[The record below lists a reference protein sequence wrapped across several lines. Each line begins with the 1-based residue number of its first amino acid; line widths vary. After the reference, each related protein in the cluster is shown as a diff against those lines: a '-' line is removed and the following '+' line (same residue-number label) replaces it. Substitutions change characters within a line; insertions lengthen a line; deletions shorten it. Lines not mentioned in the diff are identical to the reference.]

1 MRKGH
6 RKCGYR
12 KKGYG
17 NYVGRAAALI
27 LSLILTAGLLC
38 GCQKSGGSDKEGGA
52 KGRYVEEDI
61 ELPVEKGE
69 EVLNLIKS
77 KEGNPVLFS
86 CLEGIHVSRYEYK
99 DGKWEK
105 GSLDWL
111 DKLYKEG
118 NVYFFE
124 VQESA
129 DGTQIVRGMDDEG
142 LTHIARSGDKKTGA
156 ELNIPYLKQK
166 GEFGYPGIMNMQIDG
181 DGNYW
186 MNDMYQSRL
195 VIIAADTLEVTEEIN
210 TPQCFSNEQR
220 VAYTA
225 ENGDMAAN
233 TEESRFTLF
242 DSKLNEK
249 GKFKVSQ
256 ESLLQMCSRGDNW
269 YSVSEKGIVRMAPGN
284 EVSEVLMDGSMGA
297 MGSSANTPIGMTAGE
312 EEDFY
317 VLYRQEK
324 ASAYRLCRYIYDEE
338 ASAVPEHTIRV
349 FGLSANDTVQEAV
362 IGFQKLHSDVKI
374 EFQIA
379 GSEEELSTDDIRT
392 LNTELL
398 GGNGADILLLDGL
411 PAGAYAEKGVL
422 ADMTELVNE
431 LAGREDYLKEI
442 LKNTAQKDGKI
453 YGIPVKFS
461 VPVIYGN
468 GEVKKALSSLD
479 TLSEYLKKNTKA
491 NIFGVAERGY
501 IRDFLFQL
509 YQDEILSADKK
520 IDKEKMA
527 LLFEVEKTIAVNA
540 RAEVFDEYASEEMA
554 MGTMNQVFYQ
564 SMFTNPGGAS
574 VLNHP
579 ESIATE
585 RIASVQNMMV
595 PYTIMRKLKLSPET
609 VKDFY
614 IPKGIVGINSNTGQ
628 RELAEEFVK
637 YLFSEEIQGAQL
649 DDGFP
654 VLLSS
659 LENIKAEADSDYA
672 KSLTVGSSWHI
683 DGEGSLDVEAGY
695 PEKKEIEDLI
705 NMCKSLKVPAVQ
717 DCTIWSIYQTEADEC
732 LKGNI
737 DAETAAKNIAQK
749 VDTYLAE

>member
-6 RKCGYR
+6 R
-12 KKGYG
+12 
-17 NYVGRAAALI
+17 NYVRQITAVMLSVIAA
-27 LSLILTAGLLC
+27 AGLLC
-38 GCQKSGGSDKEGGA
+38 GCQKSGGPDSESGA
-52 KGRYVEEDI
+52 KGRYVEKDI
-61 ELPVEKGE
+61 ELPAEKGE

-86 CLEGIHVSRYEYK
+86 CLDGTKVFRYEYK
-99 DGKWEK
+99 DGEWKK
-105 GSLDWL
+105 STLDWL
-111 DKLYKEG
+111 DELYKEK
-118 NVYFFE
+118 NVYFME

-129 DGTQIVRGMDDEG
+129 DGTQLVRAADDET
-142 LTHIARSGDKKTGA
+142 LTHIARSGDGKTGE

-166 GEFGYPGIMNMQIDG
+166 GEFGYPGVMELQIDG
-181 DGNYW
+181 GGNYW

-195 VIIAADTLEVTEEIN
+195 VVISADSLDVTEEIN
-210 TPQCFSNEQR
+210 TVQCSSGEQR
-220 VAYTA
+220 VVYTA

-233 TEESRFTLF
+233 TEEGRFTIY

-249 GKFKVSQ
+249 GKLKVGQ
-256 ESLLQMCSRGDNW
+256 ESLLRMCSRGDNW
-269 YSVSEKGIVRMAPGN
+269 YLVSEKGIVRMAPGN

-297 MGSSANTPIGMTAGE
+297 MGSPMNTPIGMTAGE

-317 VLYRQEK
+317 VLYRQDK

-338 ASAVPEHTIRV
+338 ASAVPEHTLRV

-362 IGFQKLHSDVKI
+362 IGFQKLHSDVKV
-374 EFQIA
+374 EFQTA
-379 GSEEELSTDDIRT
+379 GSEEELTTDDIRT

-411 PAGAYAEKGVL
+411 PVSAYAEKGVL
-422 ADMTELVNE
+422 ADMTKLVKELTGQ
-431 LAGREDYLKEI
+431 ADYLEEV
-442 LKNTAQKDGKI
+442 LGNTAREDGKI

-468 GEVKKALSSLD
+468 EEVKKALSSLE
-479 TLSEYLKKNTKA
+479 TLSEYLDKNPKA

-509 YQDEILSADKK
+509 YQDEILGTDKK

-527 LLFEVEKTIAVNA
+527 LLFEMEKKIAVNA
-540 RAEVFDEYASEEMA
+540 RAEVFDKFASGEMA
-554 MGTMNQVFYQ
+554 IGTMNQIFSQ
-564 SMFTNPGGAS
+564 SMFTNPGGEAI
-574 VLNHP
+574 LNHP
-579 ESIATE
+579 ESVTTE
-585 RIASVQNMMV
+585 RIASVSNMMV
-595 PYTIMRKLKLSPET
+595 PYTIMRRLKLSPET

-614 IPKGIVGINSNTGQ
+614 IPKGIVGINGNTEQ

-637 YLFSEEIQGAQL
+637 YLFSEEIQGVQL

-672 KSLTVGSSWHI
+672 KSLIVGSSLTI
-683 DGEGSLDVEAGY
+683 DGEDNLDVEAGY
-695 PEKKEIEDLI
+695 PEKKEIEDLLD
-705 NMCKSLKVPAVQ
+705 MCKAVKTPAVQ
-717 DCTIWSIYQTEADEC
+717 DCTIWNIYQTEADEC
-732 LKGNI
+732 LEGNI